1 MLAIRDKI
9 QIFKREKWKTSAP
22 GLCNTKQI
30 KREIFKRDNRKTSSL
45 DKTNEKKYLKGTKRK
60 LSSRCW
66 HYETNEKRRTL

>member
-45 DKTNEKKYLKGTKRK
+45 DKTNEKKIFKRDKTKTQLQMLALRDK
-60 LSSRCW
+60 
-66 HYETNEKRRTL
+66 